1 MVLKMPEN
9 RHKSCDICNFNFNRG
24 GVLESNYT
32 IIRHIH
38 ITETKKYL
46 DFYTP
51 GDPVYLVPVYG
62 GVIK

>member
-1 MVLKMPEN
+1 MLLKIQERVRKHHN
-9 RHKSCDICNFNFNRG
+9 INNINLNRG
-24 GVLESNYT
+24 GVLKSNATRIKY
-32 IIRHIH
+32 IQL
-38 ITETKKYL
+38 TETKKYL